1 MKTIPLTQGKEAI
14 VDDKDY
20 AFLMQWKWFA
30 HSEGYAA
37 RNARKA
43 DGVDRKII
51 YMHRV
56 IAERA
61 GFVTTERIDHK
72 DGNGFNNRRTN
83 LRPAS
88 NQKNLANRGPNNN
101 NTSGFKGVS
110 RDRDKW
116 AAQIKV
122 AGRHLHLGNFD
133 SKTDAAK
140 AYNAAAI
147 KHFGEFAYQ
156 NPVGR
161 RAAHRR

>member
-1 MKTIPLTQGKEAI
+1 MKAIPLTRGKEAI

-30 HSEGYAA
+30 HSEGYAS
-37 RNARKA
+37 RNAKKA
-43 DGVDRKII
+43 DGVSGNTI

-61 GFVTTERIDHK
+61 GFMMTERIDHK

-83 LRPAS
+83 LRTAS
-88 NQKNLANRGPNNN
+88 NQKNLANRGPNKNN
-101 NTSGFKGVS
+101 KSGFKGVS
-110 RDRDKW
+110 RDRGKW

-122 AGRHLHLGNFD
+122 SGRHLHLGYFD
-133 SKTDAAK
+133 SKNEAAK
-140 AYNAAAI
+140 AYNAAAM

-161 RAAHRR
+161 PAPGRR